1 MRTLTTEEARSYY
14 DRFGAKQDSQAF
26 YEDRALEA
34 LTEHA
39 AFEEARSVF
48 EFGCGTGR
56 FALSLLQHR
65 LPDTASYFGTDV
77 SSTMVRLATRRL
89 APFAP
94 RATVALVDGSPVLAL
109 KDASVDRFVSTYVF
123 DLLPAPAQRQLVAE
137 ALRVLQPGGLLCLC
151 GITPGVTASSRFV
164 MGVWR
169 WLFTRNPDWVG
180 GCRPTSAEDYLPAE
194 AWRIHY
200 RTVVTAWGVAS
211 EVVIA
216 TPMSPSSS
224 PDGGNGGAGF
234 SQSRRASST

>member
-14 DRFGAKQDSQAF
+14 DKFGAKQDSQGF

-34 LTEHA
+34 LAEHA
-39 AFEEARSVF
+39 AFEDARSVF

-56 FALSLLQHR
+56 FALGLLRHR
-65 LPDTASYFGTDV
+65 LPDTASYLGTDV

-94 RATVALVDGSPVLAL
+94 RASVALADGSPVLAL

-123 DLLPAPAQRQLVAE
+123 DLLPALAQRQLLAEVA
-137 ALRVLQPGGLLCLC
+137 RVLQPGGLLCLC

-169 WLFTRNPDWVG
+169 WLFRRNPDWVG
-180 GCRPTSAEDYLPAE
+180 GCRPMSVEDYLPAE
-194 AWRIHY
+194 AWRIRY

-216 TPMSPSSS
+216 TPAPPST
-224 PDGGNGGAGF
+224 
-234 SQSRRASST
+234 RA